1 MMNAEQVVRSLSF
14 LNKAKDFVELHAG
27 DGLRI
32 DLRYAGTNNFVGHD
46 MYGPFRQA
54 FLHKIAAQKL
64 STAFRALRASHPGFG
79 FVIFDALRPRSVQ
92 RVLWDHVKG
101 TDGESY
107 IANPDNGSLHNFG
120 FAVDLSVTDKN
131 GRELDMGAGYDD
143 FRPIS
148 QPKMEAHFLEQGLLT
163 QEQLQNRLILRGAME
178 AAGFIQLQH
187 EWWHYDAMTKAEV
200 REKFKIVE

>member
-1 MMNAEQVVRSLSF
+1 MKTEQVIKSLSF
-14 LNKAKDFVELHAG
+14 LTKNTDFIELHEG

-32 DLRYAGTNNFVGHD
+32 DLRYASANNFVGHD

-54 FLHKIAAQKL
+54 FLHRIAAAKL
-64 STAFRALRASHPGFG
+64 SSAFRALRKANPDYG

-92 RVLWDHVKG
+92 RVLWNHVKG
-101 TDGESY
+101 TEGENY

-120 FAVDLSVTDKN
+120 FAVDLSVTDKQ

-143 FRPIS
+143 FRPIA
-148 QPKMEAHFLEQGLLT
+148 QPKMEEQFLKEGLLT
-163 QEQLQNRLILRGAME
+163 KTQVQNRLVLRGAME

-187 EWWHYDAMTKAEV
+187 EWWHYDALPKTEV
-200 REKFKIVE
+200 REQFKIVE

>member
-1 MMNAEQVVRSLSF
+1 MNAEQVIRSLSF
-14 LNKAKDFVELHAG
+14 LNKATDFVELHEG

-54 FLHKIAAQKL
+54 FLHKIAAGKL
-64 STAFRALRASHPGFG
+64 SAAFRALRHDNPGYG

-101 TDGESY
+101 TEGESY

-120 FAVDLSVTDKN
+120 FAIDLSVIDSS

-148 QPKMEAHFLEQGLLT
+148 QPKMEGHFLEQGLLT
-163 QEQLQNRLILRGAME
+163 KEQIKNRLILRTAME
-178 AAGFIQLQH
+178 GAGFIQLPH
-187 EWWHYDAMTKAEV
+187 EWWHYDAMPKAEV
-200 REKFKIVE
+200 RERFKIVE